1 MRNLQGAC
9 YDDLIALNADEGTGG
24 PITHIDVD
32 GVYCED
38 CHSAARLLTVKFP
51 VEHIHITNVHGTF
64 YQYCIGIT
72 KYYKGESE
80 GYYDGITLDNIY
92 ASKAV
97 RIPVYGKSPTSYVY
111 PIIYIENSL
120 HVKHLHIH
128 DLHRREYITPVET
141 LHVGWETTVDHL
153 VLHNITSENHTDAPR
168 VPMWVNHGKVKVIA
182 QEIYED
188 GEPVTIASNK
198 EC

>member
-92 ASKAV
+92 AALQTDTGNQVGTFRSRNLMVYNTLKKYISK
-97 RIPVYGKSPTSYVY
+97 
-111 PIIYIENSL
+111 
-120 HVKHLHIH
+120 
-128 DLHRREYITPVET
+128 
-141 LHVGWETTVDHL
+141 
-153 VLHNITSENHTDAPR
+153 
-168 VPMWVNHGKVKVIA
+168 
-182 QEIYED
+182 
-188 GEPVTIASNK
+188 
-198 EC
+198 